1 MRRTCVPCRRACWQR
16 RPTSGIALDGDG
28 DRVIM
33 VDHEGNK
40 VDGDQILYIIA
51 REGLRQGQLR
61 GGAVGTLMSNMGW
74 SWR

>member
-1 MRRTCVPCRRACWQR
+1 MLAEKADL
-16 RPTSGIALDGDG
+16 GIAYDGDG

-51 REGLRQGQLR
+51 REGLRQGSCAAAPSAR
-61 GGAVGTLMSNMGW
+61 
-74 SWR
+74 

>member
-1 MRRTCVPCRRACWQR
+1 MRQLQERVLKEKAHV
-16 RPTSGIALDGDG
+16 GLAFDGDG
-28 DRVIM
+28 DRVMM
-33 VDHEGNK
+33 VDHPGNK

-74 SWR
+74 NWR